1 LANIPSTAVVRP
13 LNASVSASI
22 AAASAADGEAL
33 EDALGNLVF
42 AMLVKGKK
50 EAGRKSSKRCAFIA
64 VQDVFAAPSRLLEDP
79 EKTHDVMQKD

>member
-1 LANIPSTAVVRP
+1 MFANGGR
-13 LNASVSASI
+13 
-22 AAASAADGEAL
+22 
-33 EDALGNLVF
+33 
-42 AMLVKGKK
+42 